1 MEDDKKLP
9 ALPAGRATV
18 PPVDKPETKPNPG
31 AQNVAPA
38 QADQAAQSQVQQ
50 LPEPPKPDTGKETLM
65 AGINEVLGVHE
76 EERLAE
82 PSAVVKLLKDRYT
95 ALETELNDLRVKTA
109 IDSAAQKH
117 NADVDL
123 LEPYLRGT
131 NLLSNIDP
139 KEPGYADKVSEVVKG
154 LVAGNPKFLAR
165 TVPVASGIDT
175 STGKQGKES
184 RIITLGDLD
193 DMSPEE
199 IYDAQKKGLLKGL
212 FG

>member
-9 ALPAGRATV
+9 ALPAGRVTGQ
-18 PPVDKPETKPNPG
+18 PVNKPEPNQAPAAQTVKP
-31 AQNVAPA
+31 AQPEQPA
-38 QADQAAQSQVQQ
+38 QAPAPQV
-50 LPEPPKPDTGKETLM
+50 PEPPKPDTGKETLM
-65 AGINEVLGVHE
+65 AGINEVLGVPE

-82 PSAVVKLLKDRYT
+82 PAAVVKLLKDRYT

-131 NLLSNIDP
+131 NLLANIDP

-165 TVPVASGIDT
+165 TVPSASGIDT

>member
-9 ALPAGRATV
+9 ALPVGRAATQQVSKPEANQAPAAPTAQPEQAARPTV
-18 PPVDKPETKPNPG
+18 P
-31 AQNVAPA
+31 
-38 QADQAAQSQVQQ
+38 QV
-50 LPEPPKPDTGKETLM
+50 PEPPKPDTGKETLM
-65 AGINEVLGVHE
+65 NGINEVLGVPE

-82 PSAVVKLLKDRYT
+82 PAAVVKLLKDRYT

-117 NADVDL
+117 NADIDL

-131 NLLSNIDP
+131 NLLANIDP

-175 STGKQGKES
+175 SSGKQGKES
-184 RIITLGDLD
+184 RVITLGDLD

>member
-9 ALPAGRATV
+9 ALPAGRAAV
-18 PPVDKPETKPNPG
+18 PPVDKPEVKQNPS
-31 AQNVAPA
+31 AQTVAPA
-38 QADQAAQSQVQQ
+38 QADQAAQAQAQK

-65 AGINEVLGVHE
+65 AGINEVLGVPE